1 MANPA
6 PLTCDRLVSAK
17 ERRELIPF
25 SNVHWSRLEK
35 AGLVPRRIHIGQHR
49 IAWKLS
55 ELTAWIDAKAAERD
69 ARAKAEISR
78 KAAEDYDELTEERE
92 AAEDD
97 GEAEAEDD
105 DVAVA

>member
-6 PLTCDRLVSAK
+6 PLKFDRLVSAK

-25 SNVHWSRLEK
+25 SDVHWARLEK
-35 AGLVPRRIHIGQHR
+35 AGRAPRRIHIGQHR

-55 ELTAWIDAKAAERD
+55 ELTAWIDTKTAERD
-69 ARAKAEISR
+69 AKAKAEISR
-78 KAAEDYDELTEERE
+78 KAAECYDELTEERE

-97 GEAEAEDD
+97 GESEA
-105 DVAVA
+105 AVAG